1 MARIAGL
8 LVFLGFGSVVLYE
21 FTDYQFTLVS
31 WLDDYQPV
39 AGIVMGIVGV
49 ALVALPRLL
58 AARGK
63 DGAGTGTGTGM

>member
-63 DGAGTGTGTGM
+63 DGTGTGTGM